1 MQDFEAGVTRQA
13 ESQTAGVVMRTGG
26 ALTNEEVPLGV
37 QVGLVGQAAPHH
49 VAAVVAAGPDGGQPA
64 AVGAVHHLGQ
74 GRAAA
79 WEHVHLQD
87 KREKGKKRSLIN
99 LSFIAS

>member
-1 MQDFEAGVTRQA
+1 MQDFEARVTHQT
-13 ESQTAGVVMRTGG
+13 ESQTAGVVRRTGR
-26 ALTNEEVPLGV
+26 ALTDEEVPLGV
-37 QVGLVGQAAPHH
+37 QVGLIGQAAPHH

-87 KREKGKKRSLIN
+87 KRGKKEKTLPD
-99 LSFIAS
+99 

>member
-1 MQDFEAGVTRQA
+1 MKHEILGRRRVRLRA
-13 ESQTAGVVMRTGG
+13 SSG
-26 ALTNEEVPLGV
+26 ALTDEEVPLGV

-87 KREKGKKRSLIN
+87 KRKKRKN
-99 LSFIAS
+99 TP

>member
-1 MQDFEAGVTRQA
+1 MQNFEAGVTWQT
-13 ESQTAGVVMRTGG
+13 ETQTAGVVNRTGG
-26 ALTNEEVPLGV
+26 ALTDEEVPLGV

-49 VAAVVAAGPDGGQPA
+49 VAAVVPAGPDGGQAA

-87 KREKGKKRSLIN
+87 KGKKKKKKN
-99 LSFIAS
+99 AP